1 MLNENENKKQENNI
15 ENKNFK
21 PKIIRNTIE
30 NDEEKNISSNLS
42 SGLTKVSN
50 SIEHNNQEEDSSLTP
65 RLIKNFENHEENTTN
80 IIENKTV
87 QNFFIDKDQLYE
99 TFLLF
104 QNFMHSNQ
112 NNTSRTYISS
122 STKQNKTESSL
133 TVNNEFDSNRTNN
146 KIREIDNSISKKISE
161 INIEKNEKNNNL
173 INKNESEN
181 KIVNNFDEIPI
192 KSSNTNFE
200 ELLEKNL
207 ANGKYEEPKNIIK
220 KKIIKPHKEIKK
232 KIISISKP
240 SKNDKKYSYYTDL
253 LDKEGH
259 LDEKKLK
266 LELYKKHAR
275 CSSNYIIKDKN
286 KKSKSTLNQI
296 NMTIETER
304 NNLLINKMSKK
315 HNKTSILSDYNT
327 FFDENEVYNQMKNKI
342 PEIETLT
349 ITESQNITKR
359 NSIDFSPN
367 KKRIENLYID
377 KENNKN
383 LLNFISNNENLKT
396 PSKIDFIPN
405 PIIENK
411 VNENNNKNNNDCNI
425 NLNQNKNIKNKNDE
439 LFDLKLNE
447 LEFEIKKSK
456 EERLKIEK
464 LKIEYEQ
471 LQLELKK
478 DIEDFSK
485 KKDEFEKFREIELK
499 KIEHDKKSY
508 NLIQEKNNLLILSSK
523 KDKETIEQLK
533 RRITKLQEE
542 NKIKEIENK
551 RLKDQIKLKIKE
563 PFLKKNITVNTFDT
577 ENISPNLKKNQIK
590 KINNNKKNLT
600 KSITSKRLS
609 NPKIRKTIS
618 MDSDFSN
625 STKEIGK
632 NINNT
637 LIKLPKK
644 ENKINNKTKINY
656 KNITNNNNNNNINI
670 NNNNY
675 QNENKKEENE
685 KINHEYLINKIKN
698 TPNEDDENYNFS
710 LPEKYHSTTN
720 ENKIIKSA
728 SNEGKT
734 INIYSNN
741 KKEVIFQSGVR
752 KEIFDDGYQIVYFI
766 NGDIKQIFPNEKIVY
781 FFNEAKTVQ
790 ITYKSGLQVFK
801 FNNGQIEKH
810 FLDGSKQINFIDGTI
825 RYILNDGY
833 EETYYYDGTIE
844 KIDIEKI
851 ITIIHQDGSKDIKFP
866 NGKEEHYNSN
876 GDLQLD
882 NCNSDFDDINNLE
895 K

>member
-1 MLNENENKKQENNI
+1 MLNENENKEHENNI

-21 PKIIRNTIE
+21 PKIIRNNIE
-30 NDEEKNISSNLS
+30 KDEEKNINSNLS

-50 SIEHNNQEEDSSLTP
+50 TIEQNNQEEDSIISP
-65 RLIKNFENHEENTTN
+65 RIIKNFKNNEENTTN

-87 QNFFIDKDQLYE
+87 QNIFIDKDQLYE

-112 NNTSRTYISS
+112 NNSSRTYMSS

-133 TVNNEFDSNRTNN
+133 TINNEFDTYRNNN
-146 KIREIDNSISKKISE
+146 KIKEMGINKKISE
-161 INIEKNEKNNNL
+161 INIEKNNNL
-173 INKNESEN
+173 IENNNKNEI
-181 KIVNNFDEIPI
+181 KINNIDDIPI
-192 KSSNTNFE
+192 KPSNTNFE

-207 ANGKYEEPKNIIK
+207 ANEKYEESKNIIK

-253 LDKEGH
+253 LDKDGH
-259 LDEKKLK
+259 LDKKKLK
-266 LELYKKHAR
+266 LEQYKKHAR
-275 CSSNYIIKDKN
+275 CSSNYLIKETN
-286 KKSKSTLNQI
+286 NNKSKSTLNQI
-296 NMTIETER
+296 NMTIEKER
-304 NNLLINKMSKK
+304 NNLIINKMSKR
-315 HNKTSILSDYNT
+315 HNKTSVLSDYKNY
-327 FFDENEVYNQMKNKI
+327 FYDENEIYNQTKNKI

-359 NSIDFSPN
+359 NSLEFSP
-367 KKRIENLYID
+367 KKIKENLYID

-383 LLNFISNNENLKT
+383 LLNFISNIENLKT
-396 PSKIDFIPN
+396 PIKIDYVPN

-411 VNENNNKNNNDCNI
+411 ENHNNNNNKDNDCNNI
-425 NLNQNKNIKNKNDE
+425 NVNQNNKFQDIKNKNNE
-439 LFDLKLNE
+439 IFDLKLNE

-464 LKIEYEQ
+464 LKIEYEELQ
-471 LQLELKK
+471 LQLKK

-533 RRITKLQEE
+533 RKIAKLQEE
-542 NKIKEIENK
+542 NKLKEIENK
-551 RLKDQIKLKIKE
+551 RLKDQIKSKIKE
-563 PFLKKNITVNTFDT
+563 PFIKKNITVNTIET
-577 ENISPNLKKNQIK
+577 ENISPNLEKNQIK
-590 KINNNKKNLT
+590 KINNNKKNMT

-656 KNITNNNNNNNINI
+656 KNITNNININNNNINI
-670 NNNNY
+670 NNNYENK
-675 QNENKKEENE
+675 NKKEEIE
-685 KINHEYLINKIKN
+685 KINHENLINKIKN
-698 TPNEDDENYNFS
+698 TPIEDDENYNFS
-710 LPEKYHSTTN
+710 FPEKYHSSI
-720 ENKIIKSA
+720 NKNTIIKSA

-741 KKEVIFQSGVR
+741 KKEIIFQSGVK

-766 NGDIKQIFPNEKIVY
+766 NGDIKQTFPNEKIVY
-781 FFNEAKTVQ
+781 FFNDAKTVQ

-844 KIDIEKI
+844 KIDIDKV
-851 ITIIHQDGSKDIKFP
+851 ITIIHDDGSKEIKFP
-866 NGKEEHYNSN
+866 NGKEEHYNCN
-876 GDLQLD
+876 GDLD
-882 NCNSDFDDINNLE
+882 YCNTDFDDINNSGN
-895 K
+895 

>member
-21 PKIIRNTIE
+21 PKIIRNNIE

-65 RLIKNFENHEENTTN
+65 RIIKNFENHEENTTN

-87 QNFFIDKDQLYE
+87 QNFVIDKDQLYE

-112 NNTSRTYISS
+112 NNTSRTY

-181 KIVNNFDEIPI
+181 KIVNNFDDIPI

-327 FFDENEVYNQMKNKI
+327 VFDENEVYNQMKNKI

-359 NSIDFSPN
+359 NSMDFSPN

-383 LLNFISNNENLKT
+383 LLNFISNIENLKT
-396 PSKIDFIPN
+396 PIKIDYIPN

-485 KKDEFEKFREIELK
+485 KKDEFEKFREIEIK

-533 RRITKLQEE
+533 RKITKLQEE

-577 ENISPNLKKNQIK
+577 ENISPNLQKNQIK
-590 KINNNKKNLT
+590 KINNNKKNMT

-618 MDSDFSN
+618 MDSDFTN
-625 STKEIGK
+625 SAKEIGK

-637 LIKLPKK
+637 LIKIPKK
-644 ENKINNKTKINY
+644 ENKINNKTKIKY
-656 KNITNNNNNNNINI
+656 KNIKNNINNNNINI
-670 NNNNY
+670 NNSNY
-675 QNENKKEENE
+675 KNENKIEENE

-710 LPEKYHSTTN
+710 FPEKYHSTIN

-844 KIDIEKI
+844 KIDTGKI
-851 ITIIHQDGSKDIKFP
+851 ITIIHEDGSKDIKFP

-876 GDLQLD
+876 GDLD

>member
-551 RLKDQIKLKIKE
+551 RLKEQIKLKIKE

>member
-1 MLNENENKKQENNI
+1 MLNENENKEHENNI

-21 PKIIRNTIE
+21 PKIIRNNIE
-30 NDEEKNISSNLS
+30 KDEEKNINSNLS

-50 SIEHNNQEEDSSLTP
+50 TIEQNNQEEDSIISP
-65 RLIKNFENHEENTTN
+65 RIIKNFKNNEENTTN

-87 QNFFIDKDQLYE
+87 QNIFIDKDQLYE

-112 NNTSRTYISS
+112 NNSSRTYMSS

-133 TVNNEFDSNRTNN
+133 TINNEFDTYRNNN
-146 KIREIDNSISKKISE
+146 KIKEMGINKKISE
-161 INIEKNEKNNNL
+161 INIEKNNNL
-173 INKNESEN
+173 IENNNKNEI
-181 KIVNNFDEIPI
+181 KINNIDDIPI
-192 KSSNTNFE
+192 KPSNTNFE

-207 ANGKYEEPKNIIK
+207 ANEKYEESKNIIK

-253 LDKEGH
+253 LDKDGH
-259 LDEKKLK
+259 LDKKKLK
-266 LELYKKHAR
+266 LEQYKKHAR
-275 CSSNYIIKDKN
+275 CSSNYLIKETN
-286 KKSKSTLNQI
+286 NNKSKSTLNQI

-304 NNLLINKMSKK
+304 NNLIINKMSKR
-315 HNKTSILSDYNT
+315 HNKTSVLSDYKNY
-327 FFDENEVYNQMKNKI
+327 FYDENEIYNQTKNKI

-359 NSIDFSPN
+359 NSLEFSP
-367 KKRIENLYID
+367 KKIKENLYID

-383 LLNFISNNENLKT
+383 LLNFISNIENLKT
-396 PSKIDFIPN
+396 PIKIDYVPN

-411 VNENNNKNNNDCNI
+411 ENENNNKNNDDCNNNI
-425 NLNQNKNIKNKNDE
+425 IINQNSKFQNIKNNNDE
-439 LFDLKLNE
+439 VFVLKLNE

-471 LQLELKK
+471 LQLQLKN
-478 DIEDFSK
+478 DINDFSK
-485 KKDEFEKFREIELK
+485 KKDEFEKFREIEIK

-533 RRITKLQEE
+533 KKITKLQEE
-542 NKIKEIENK
+542 NKLKEIENK
-551 RLKDQIKLKIKE
+551 RLKDLIKSKIKE
-563 PFLKKNITVNTFDT
+563 PFIKKNIIVNKFET
-577 ENISPNLKKNQIK
+577 ENISPNLENNQIK
-590 KINNNKKNLT
+590 KINNNKKNMT

-618 MDSDFSN
+618 MDSDYSN
-625 STKEIGK
+625 SIKEIGK

-637 LIKLPKK
+637 LIKIPKK

-656 KNITNNNNNNNINI
+656 KNITNNININNNNINI
-670 NNNNY
+670 NNNYENK
-675 QNENKKEENE
+675 NKKEEIE
-685 KINHEYLINKIKN
+685 KINHENLINKIKN
-698 TPNEDDENYNFS
+698 TPIEDDENYNFS
-710 LPEKYHSTTN
+710 FPEKYHSSI
-720 ENKIIKSA
+720 NKNTIIKSA

-741 KKEVIFQSGVR
+741 KKEIIFQSGVK

-766 NGDIKQIFPNEKIVY
+766 NGDIKQTFPNEKIVY
-781 FFNEAKTVQ
+781 FFNDAKTVQ

-844 KIDIEKI
+844 KIDIDKV
-851 ITIIHQDGSKDIKFP
+851 ITIIHDDGSKEIKFP
-866 NGKEEHYNSN
+866 NGKEEHYNCN
-876 GDLQLD
+876 GDLD
-882 NCNSDFDDINNLE
+882 YCNTDFDDINNSGN
-895 K
+895 

>member
-21 PKIIRNTIE
+21 PKIIRNNIE

-50 SIEHNNQEEDSSLTP
+50 SIEHNYQEEDSSLTP
-65 RLIKNFENHEENTTN
+65 RIIKNFENHEENTTN

-87 QNFFIDKDQLYE
+87 QNFVIDKDQLYE

-112 NNTSRTYISS
+112 NNTSRTY

-181 KIVNNFDEIPI
+181 KIVNNFDDIPI

-296 NMTIETER
+296 NMIIETER

-327 FFDENEVYNQMKNKI
+327 VFDENEVYNQMKNKI

-359 NSIDFSPN
+359 NSMDFSPN

-383 LLNFISNNENLKT
+383 LLNFISNIENLKT
-396 PSKIDFIPN
+396 PIKIDYIPN

-411 VNENNNKNNNDCNI
+411 VNENNNKDNNDCNI

-533 RRITKLQEE
+533 RKITKLQEE

-577 ENISPNLKKNQIK
+577 ENISPNLQKNQIK
-590 KINNNKKNLT
+590 KINNNKKNMT

-618 MDSDFSN
+618 MDSDFTN
-625 STKEIGK
+625 SAKEIGK

-637 LIKLPKK
+637 LIKIPKK
-644 ENKINNKTKINY
+644 ENKINNKTKIKY
-656 KNITNNNNNNNINI
+656 KNIKNNINNNNINI
-670 NNNNY
+670 NNSNY
-675 QNENKKEENE
+675 KNENKIEENE

-710 LPEKYHSTTN
+710 FPEKYHSTIN

-844 KIDIEKI
+844 KIDTGKI
-851 ITIIHQDGSKDIKFP
+851 ITIIHEDGSKDIKFP

-876 GDLQLD
+876 GDLD

>member
-1 MLNENENKKQENNI
+1 MLNENENKEHENNI

-21 PKIIRNTIE
+21 PKIIRNNIE
-30 NDEEKNISSNLS
+30 KDEEKNINSNLS

-50 SIEHNNQEEDSSLTP
+50 TIEQNNQEEDSIISP
-65 RLIKNFENHEENTTN
+65 RIIKNFKNNEENTTN

-87 QNFFIDKDQLYE
+87 QNIFIDKDQLYE

-112 NNTSRTYISS
+112 NNSSRTYMSS

-133 TVNNEFDSNRTNN
+133 TINNEFDTYRNNN
-146 KIREIDNSISKKISE
+146 KIKEMGINKKISE
-161 INIEKNEKNNNL
+161 INIEKNNNL
-173 INKNESEN
+173 IENNNKNEI
-181 KIVNNFDEIPI
+181 KINNIDDIPI
-192 KSSNTNFE
+192 KPSNTNFE

-207 ANGKYEEPKNIIK
+207 ANEKYEESKNIIK

-253 LDKEGH
+253 LDKDGH
-259 LDEKKLK
+259 LDKKKLK
-266 LELYKKHAR
+266 LEQYKKHAR
-275 CSSNYIIKDKN
+275 CSSNYLIKETN
-286 KKSKSTLNQI
+286 NNKSKSTLNQI

-304 NNLLINKMSKK
+304 NNLIINKMSKR
-315 HNKTSILSDYNT
+315 HNKTSVLSDYKNY
-327 FFDENEVYNQMKNKI
+327 FYDENEIYNQTKNKI

-359 NSIDFSPN
+359 NSLEFSP
-367 KKRIENLYID
+367 KKIKENLYID

-383 LLNFISNNENLKT
+383 LLNFISNIENLKT
-396 PSKIDFIPN
+396 PIKIDYVPN

-411 VNENNNKNNNDCNI
+411 ENENNNKNNDDCNNNI
-425 NLNQNKNIKNKNDE
+425 IINQNSKFQNIKNNNDE
-439 LFDLKLNE
+439 VFVLKLNE

-471 LQLELKK
+471 LQLQLKN
-478 DIEDFSK
+478 DINDFSK
-485 KKDEFEKFREIELK
+485 KKDEFEKFREIEIK

-533 RRITKLQEE
+533 KKITKLQEE
-542 NKIKEIENK
+542 NKLKEIENK
-551 RLKDQIKLKIKE
+551 RLKDQIKSKIKE
-563 PFLKKNITVNTFDT
+563 PFIKKNIIVNKFET
-577 ENISPNLKKNQIK
+577 ENISPNLENNQIK
-590 KINNNKKNLT
+590 KINNNKKNMT

-618 MDSDFSN
+618 MDSDYSN
-625 STKEIGK
+625 SIKEIGK

-637 LIKLPKK
+637 LIKIPKK

-656 KNITNNNNNNNINI
+656 KNITNNININNNNINI
-670 NNNNY
+670 NNNYENK
-675 QNENKKEENE
+675 NKKEEIE
-685 KINHEYLINKIKN
+685 KINHENLINKIKN
-698 TPNEDDENYNFS
+698 TPIEDDENYNFS
-710 LPEKYHSTTN
+710 FPEKYHSSI
-720 ENKIIKSA
+720 NKNTIIKSA

-741 KKEVIFQSGVR
+741 KKEIIFQSGVK

-766 NGDIKQIFPNEKIVY
+766 NGDIKQTFPNEKIVY
-781 FFNEAKTVQ
+781 FFNDAKTVQ

-844 KIDIEKI
+844 KIDIDKV
-851 ITIIHQDGSKDIKFP
+851 ITIIHDDGSKEIKFP
-866 NGKEEHYNSN
+866 NGKEEHYNCN
-876 GDLQLD
+876 GDLD
-882 NCNSDFDDINNLE
+882 YCNTDFDDINNSGN
-895 K
+895 

>member
-1 MLNENENKKQENNI
+1 MLNENENKEHENNI

-21 PKIIRNTIE
+21 PKIIRNNIE
-30 NDEEKNISSNLS
+30 NDEEKNINSNLS

-50 SIEHNNQEEDSSLTP
+50 TIEQNNQEEDSIISP
-65 RLIKNFENHEENTTN
+65 RIIKNFKNNEENTTN

-87 QNFFIDKDQLYE
+87 QNIFIDKDQLYE

-112 NNTSRTYISS
+112 NNSSRTYMSS

-133 TVNNEFDSNRTNN
+133 TINNEFDTYRNNN
-146 KIREIDNSISKKISE
+146 KIKEMGINKKISE
-161 INIEKNEKNNNL
+161 INIEKNNNL
-173 INKNESEN
+173 IENNNKNEI
-181 KIVNNFDEIPI
+181 KINNIDDIPI
-192 KSSNTNFE
+192 KPSNTNFE

-207 ANGKYEEPKNIIK
+207 ANEKYEESKNIIK

-253 LDKEGH
+253 LDKDGH
-259 LDEKKLK
+259 LDKKKLK
-266 LELYKKHAR
+266 LEQYKKHAR
-275 CSSNYIIKDKN
+275 CSSNYLIKETN
-286 KKSKSTLNQI
+286 NNKSKSTLNQI

-304 NNLLINKMSKK
+304 NNLIINKMSKR
-315 HNKTSILSDYNT
+315 HNKTSVLSDYKNY
-327 FFDENEVYNQMKNKI
+327 FYDENEIYNQTKNKI

-359 NSIDFSPN
+359 NSLEFSP
-367 KKRIENLYID
+367 KKIKENLYID

-383 LLNFISNNENLKT
+383 LLNFISNIENLKT
-396 PSKIDFIPN
+396 PIKIDYVPN

-411 VNENNNKNNNDCNI
+411 ENENNNKNNDDCNNNI
-425 NLNQNKNIKNKNDE
+425 IINQNSKFQNIKNNNDE
-439 LFDLKLNE
+439 VFVLKLNE

-471 LQLELKK
+471 LQLQLKN
-478 DIEDFSK
+478 DINDFSK
-485 KKDEFEKFREIELK
+485 KKDEFEKFREIEIK

-533 RRITKLQEE
+533 KKITKLQEE
-542 NKIKEIENK
+542 NKLKEIENK
-551 RLKDQIKLKIKE
+551 RLKDQIKSKIKE
-563 PFLKKNITVNTFDT
+563 PFIKKNIIVNKFET
-577 ENISPNLKKNQIK
+577 ENISPNLENNQIK
-590 KINNNKKNLT
+590 KINNNKKNMT

-618 MDSDFSN
+618 MDSDYSN
-625 STKEIGK
+625 SIKEIGK

-637 LIKLPKK
+637 LIKIPKK

-656 KNITNNNNNNNINI
+656 KNITNNININNNNINI
-670 NNNNY
+670 NNNYENK
-675 QNENKKEENE
+675 NKKEEIE
-685 KINHEYLINKIKN
+685 KINHENLINKIKN
-698 TPNEDDENYNFS
+698 TPIEDDENYNFS
-710 LPEKYHSTTN
+710 FPEKYHSSI
-720 ENKIIKSA
+720 NKNTIIKSA

-741 KKEVIFQSGVR
+741 KKEIIFQSGVK

-766 NGDIKQIFPNEKIVY
+766 NGDIKQTFPNEKIVY
-781 FFNEAKTVQ
+781 FFNDAKTVQ

-844 KIDIEKI
+844 KIDIDKV
-851 ITIIHQDGSKDIKFP
+851 ITIIHDDGSKEIKFP
-866 NGKEEHYNSN
+866 NGKEEHYNCN
-876 GDLQLD
+876 GDLD
-882 NCNSDFDDINNLE
+882 YCNTDFDDINNSGN
-895 K
+895 